1 MNIDELYMRIEELEQ
16 RVAAYEKK
24 SGYQT
29 AKDMI
34 TKAEAWIARNPKA
47 WALIKDH
54 AQMCA
59 LHKGRFS
66 IKRTLEELRDSS
78 LVNMT
83 DDDYK
88 ISNNYSAVF
97 NRFLI
102 RELPEIARY
111 TVIKP
116 SKIDYYFPDV
126 TSIYKAA
133 KNV

>member
-1 MNIDELYMRIEELEQ
+1 MDIDELYKRVEELEQ
-16 RVAAYEKK
+16 RLAAYESK

-34 TKAEAWIARNPKA
+34 NKADAWIARNPKA
-47 WALIKDH
+47 WEVIKDR
-54 AQMCA
+54 ANMCVIR
-59 LHKGRFS
+59 KGRFS

-97 NRFLI
+97 NRKLI
-102 RELPEIARY
+102 RELPSVAKY
-111 TVIKP
+111 TIIKP
-116 SKIDYYFPDV
+116 SKLDYYFPDV
-126 TSIYKAA
+126 ISIYKAA
-133 KNV
+133 K